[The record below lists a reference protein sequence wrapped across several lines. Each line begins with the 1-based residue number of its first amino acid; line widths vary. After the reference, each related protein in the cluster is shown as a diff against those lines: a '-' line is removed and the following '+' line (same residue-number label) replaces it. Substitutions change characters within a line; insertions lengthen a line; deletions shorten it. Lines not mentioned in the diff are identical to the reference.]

1 MSGNA
6 ECNKL
11 SIVEQILYLFITA
24 VVTFDGYFKD
34 DVNKDSHIVIW
45 GEKQDLEWWMINNF
59 HLEK

>member
-34 DVNKDSHIVIW
+34 DVNTDSHFVIR
-45 GEKQDLEWWMINNF
+45 GEKIRFRAVNNQ
-59 HLEK
+59 